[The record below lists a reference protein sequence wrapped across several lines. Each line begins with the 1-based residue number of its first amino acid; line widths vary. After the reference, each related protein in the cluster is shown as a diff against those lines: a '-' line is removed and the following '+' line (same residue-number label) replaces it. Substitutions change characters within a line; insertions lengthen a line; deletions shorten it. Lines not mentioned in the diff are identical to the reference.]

1 MLVLENTL
9 TRHEGVVVEDP
20 AAAVGQAVPIDGEVV
35 ALSVDYGAADS
46 RADGGDRPGYEDV
59 ACEIAGVDRSAPDS
73 HRAMGVAADIA
84 QGKWSGWR
92 CRSSRRCGR

>member
-35 ALSVDYGAADS
+35 ALSVDCGAADS

-73 HRAMGVAADIA
+73 YFEMGAGADVA
-84 QGKWSGWR
+84 QGKWPGWR
-92 CRSSRRCGR
+92 